1 MVVQALVGCQWGD
14 EGKGKIIDY
23 LMKDFDIVA
32 RHQGGSNAGHTVV
45 YNGKKFRFHH
55 IPSGILYRDKMAIMG
70 NGMVIDCSVLSEE
83 MKELGEKGFD
93 CKNLFISDRA
103 HIVMPYHKQIDE
115 LEERARE
122 KKIGTTKRGIG
133 PCYTSKV
140 ERSGVRVCDIVNNT
154 DISRAIEAAENR
166 VKIFGDK
173 ISVDREGIE
182 RYCKKSRD
190 LLEPYACDTSLLL
203 NEKIEEGKNLLL
215 EGAQGTLLDIDHGTY
230 PFVTSSTT
238 TAGNAAT
245 GCGIGPNHI
254 DEVMGVTKAYT
265 TRVGEGPFPTEDHGA
280 EGKHLLEKGAEY
292 GTTTGRARRCGYL
305 DMVILRH
312 AKRVNGITSLA
323 VTKLDVLEGMKKIKI
338 CIAYEKDGR
347 EIKEVP
353 VSFEGCKP
361 IYEELNGWE
370 KTFDS
375 SLAPNAREYLGFI
388 EDTLKTK
395 IRIVSFG
402 SGREETI
409 ELE

>member
-1 MVVQALVGCQWGD
+1 MVVLALVGCQWGD
-14 EGKGKIIDY
+14 EGKGKIVDY
-23 LMKDFDIVA
+23 LMKDFDAVA
-32 RHQGGSNAGHTVV
+32 RYQGGSNAGHTVV

-55 IPSGILYRDKMAIMG
+55 IPSGILYKEKMAIMG
-70 NGMVIDCSVLSEE
+70 NGMVIDCDVLSEE
-83 MKELGEKGFD
+83 IEELREKGFD

-133 PCYTSKV
+133 PCYTSKI
-140 ERSGVRVCDIVNNT
+140 ERSGIRVCDLVNDT
-154 DISRAIEAAENR
+154 DISGTIEAAENR
-166 VKIFGDK
+166 VKSFGGN
-173 ISVDREGIE
+173 ISVDREDIE
-182 RYCKKSRD
+182 SYCKKSRE
-190 LLEPYACDTSLLL
+190 LLKPYVCDASLLL
-203 NEKIEEGKNLLL
+203 SEKIEEGKNLLL

-265 TRVGEGPFPTEDHGA
+265 TRVGEGPFPTEDAGK

-305 DMVILRH
+305 DMVILRY
-312 AKRVNGITSLA
+312 AKRVNGLTALA
-323 VTKLDVLEGMKKIKI
+323 VTKLDVLEGMKKIKV
-338 CIAYEKDGR
+338 CIAYERDGK
-347 EIKEVP
+347 EIRDMPTSLED
-353 VSFEGCKP
+353 CKP
-361 IYEELNGWE
+361 VYEELDGWE
-370 KTFDS
+370 KTFDG
-375 SLAPNAREYLGFI
+375 SLTPNAREYLGFI
-388 EDTLKTK
+388 EDALKTK
-395 IRIVSFG
+395 IRLASFG